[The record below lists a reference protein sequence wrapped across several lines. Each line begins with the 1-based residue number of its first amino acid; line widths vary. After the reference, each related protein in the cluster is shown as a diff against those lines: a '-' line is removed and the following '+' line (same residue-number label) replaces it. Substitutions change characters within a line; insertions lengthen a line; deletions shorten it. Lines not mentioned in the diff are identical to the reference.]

1 MTHEKKS
8 PYTFLPGG
16 HVGIGESVIAT
27 IERELQ
33 EEIGLSC
40 TVNEYLGAVE
50 HSWFHDGIHNFE
62 NNHLFKASLKGIE
75 PLVNPESK
83 EPHLE
88 FYWIPISDLE
98 KHNIQP
104 YPLLKMIKISS
115 DIIGAWWGSSLR

>member
-1 MTHEKKS
+1 MAHEKKS

-16 HVGIGESVIAT
+16 HVEIGESVIAT

-50 HSWFHDGIHNFE
+50 HAWFHDGIHNFE
-62 NNHLFKASLKGIE
+62 INHLFKVSLKGID
-75 PLVNPESK
+75 PLINPESI

-88 FYWIPISDLE
+88 FYWIPINDLE

-104 YPLLKMIKISS
+104 YPLLKMIKNSS